1 MKRIKLPEAGLKL
14 GLRFQP
20 ELNVV
25 AYVSTKRGD
34 PERGPVARMCLAEAR
49 LRLVQDGEL
58 VRVAGPR
65 RDELAVLVVDDSIP
79 EGRVALRDV
88 AGVTVSESVTITRP
102 DTDTPL
108 GGRHLA

>member
-14 GLRFQP
+14 GFRFQP

-25 AYVSTKRGD
+25 SYVSTKRGD
-34 PERGPVARMCLAEAR
+34 PDRGPVARMCAREAR

-65 RDELAVLVVDDSIP
+65 RHEFAVLVIDDTIP

-102 DTDTPL
+102 DTDNPL
-108 GGRHLA
+108 GSRHFA